1 MSDVFFIL
9 TPNYLALDHAGPAEA
24 MRIAADEGARL
35 RLHTVGPEADCISSL
50 GLASRVDPLPEKL
63 PKHALLVLVGT
74 VDEDRD
80 YASPAAQQLVIWLQ
94 STVRADTR
102 IACIC
107 SGALLAAMAGLLN
120 GRRCTTH
127 HALTAK
133 LAALVPS
140 ARVEQDR
147 IFVEDGPIATSA
159 GITAGIDLALWL
171 IEQQAG
177 AALAARVARRMVVYS
192 RRDGAAP
199 QLSPFMAHRNHLN
212 PALHKAQDLI
222 AADPAHPWSL
232 AALAARVHVSPR
244 HLSRLFREHA
254 ATSIV
259 AYRQALQIE
268 VARERIVQ
276 GARIE
281 AAAEAAGFSSA
292 RTLRRVWKEI
302 TGGTPADARRQAC
315 R

>member
-1 MSDVFFIL
+1 MNEVFFIL
-9 TPNYLALDHAGPAEA
+9 TPHYLALDHAGPAEA
-24 MRIAADEGARL
+24 MRIAIDEGARL
-35 RLHTVGPEADCISSL
+35 RLHTVGPAAECVSSL
-50 GLASRVDPLPEKL
+50 GLISRVSPLPEKL
-63 PKHALLVLVGT
+63 PDQALLVLVGT
-74 VDEDRD
+74 VDEDHD
-80 YASPAAQQLVIWLQ
+80 YSTAPAQQLVAWLAQ
-94 STVRADTR
+94 NVRADTR

-127 HALTAK
+127 HALTGK
-133 LAALVPS
+133 LAALAPG

-177 AALAARVARRMVVYS
+177 AALAARVARRMVVYA
-192 RRDGAAP
+192 RRDGTAA

-222 AADPAHPWSL
+222 AADPAQHWTLASL
-232 AALAARVHVSPR
+232 AERVHVSER
-244 HLSRLFREHA
+244 HLCRLFRTHTA
-254 ATSIV
+254 SSVV

-268 VARERIVQ
+268 VARDRIAR
-276 GARIE
+276 GATVE
-281 AAAEAAGFSSA
+281 TAAAAAGFGSA
-292 RTLRRVWKEI
+292 RTLRRVWKQI
-302 TGGTPADARRQAC
+302 VGGTPAKR
-315 R
+315 